1 MNLFYIRY
9 FVELAK
15 EQQYTKAA
23 KNLNITQPSLSHAIH
38 QLEEELGVLLFE
50 KTGRNTVLTRYGE
63 EFLVYAENTIRT
75 LDQGISLMQKA
86 AHGEGVVRLGFVR
99 PLGMDFIPGL
109 AADYRELSQDEN
121 VQFSFHTGATHE
133 LIKGLKEKQYDIIF
147 CSRPV
152 DESDLSVLPVGRQDL
167 VVITPEGHPLAE
179 KETIDLADT
188 LKYPQIYFSEGSGMR
203 DVINELYSMVGESP
217 QIAYETEEDEV
228 IAGLVAHGFGIAVVP
243 YMKLLERLAV
253 KILPIRKPEA
263 DRMYYMVCD
272 PTAYKPPCVQSFYDY
287 VSGRTR
293 SQKDKSIWNI
303 ASK

>member
-1 MNLFYIRY
+1 MKTENESNIKSQIERGKRMNLFYIRY

-75 LDQGISLMQKA
+75 LDQGIRLMQKA
-86 AHGEGVVRLGFVR
+86 AHGEGVIRLGFVR
-99 PLGMDFIPGL
+99 PLGMDFVPGL
-109 AADYRELSQDEN
+109 ADDYRKRLQDEM
-121 VQFSFHTGATHE
+121 VQFSFHTGTTHE
-133 LIKGLKEKQYDIIF
+133 LVNGLKEKQYDIIF

-152 DESDLSVLPVGRQDL
+152 DESGLSVLPVGRQDL

-179 KETIDLADT
+179 EKNVDLADT
-188 LKYPQIYFSEGSGMR
+188 LKYPQIYFAEGSGMR
-203 DVINELYSMVGESP
+203 DVINELYSLIGETP

-228 IAGLVAHGFGIAVVP
+228 IAGLVAHNFGIAVVP
-243 YMKLLERLAV
+243 YMKLLERLTV
-253 KILPIRKPEA
+253 KILKLRKPGT
-263 DRMYYMVCD
+263 VFL
-272 PTAYKPPCVQSFYDY
+272 S
-287 VSGRTR
+287 VSPRRILR
-293 SQKDKSIWNI
+293 SPGI
-303 ASK
+303 

>member
-1 MNLFYIRY
+1 MKTENESNIKSQIERGKRMNLFYIRY

-75 LDQGISLMQKA
+75 LDQGIRLMQKA
-86 AHGEGVVRLGFVR
+86 AHGEGVIRLGFVR
-99 PLGMDFIPGL
+99 PLGMDFVPGL
-109 AADYRELSQDEN
+109 ADDYRKRLQDEM
-121 VQFSFHTGATHE
+121 VQFSFHTGTTHE
-133 LIKGLKEKQYDIIF
+133 LVNGLKEKQYDIIF

-152 DESDLSVLPVGRQDL
+152 DESGLSVLPVGRQDL

-179 KETIDLADT
+179 EKNVDLADT
-188 LKYPQIYFSEGSGMR
+188 LKYPQIYFAKGSGMR
-203 DVINELYSMVGESP
+203 DVINELYSLIGETP

-228 IAGLVAHGFGIAVVP
+228 IAGLVAHNFG
-243 YMKLLERLAV
+243 
-253 KILPIRKPEA
+253 
-263 DRMYYMVCD
+263 MV
-272 PTAYKPPCVQSFYDY
+272 Y
-287 VSGRTR
+287 VLWVCAFNTYSEHY
-293 SQKDKSIWNI
+293 
-303 ASK
+303 